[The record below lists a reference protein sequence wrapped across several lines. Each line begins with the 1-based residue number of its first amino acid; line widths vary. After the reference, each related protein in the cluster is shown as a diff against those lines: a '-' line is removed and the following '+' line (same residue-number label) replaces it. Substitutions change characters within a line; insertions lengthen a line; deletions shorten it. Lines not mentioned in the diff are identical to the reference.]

1 MTDNSNYPSG
11 VNDSTFDERDVSYGG
26 CIYTSDNS
34 SETEEEENERLS
46 KEQDYND
53 PEK

>member
-11 VNDSTFDERDVSYGG
+11 FHEPYFDCEPD
-26 CIYTSDNS
+26 
-34 SETEEEENERLS
+34 ETEEEENERLS
-46 KEQDYND
+46 NEQDYND